1 MKVAHRGLLLL
12 AVLTIS
18 MILTGCSDE
27 NNQFIQG
34 TWDRSDVHILDYW
47 VFSGTTYLHKSGLH
61 LNNPRVQSG
70 SYYVAESEEGRLV
83 IELIP
88 EQNNLGFSVE
98 PYDLLINIDSDSDS
112 IKIMGKTYQRA
123 LP

>member
-1 MKVAHRGLLLL
+1 MKVAHRGPLLL
-12 AVLTIS
+12 VILTIS

-112 IKIMGKTYQRA
+112 IKIMGKTYQRT

>member
-1 MKVAHRGLLLL
+1 MTVAPRCFLFSAILILSMML
-12 AVLTIS
+12 A
-18 MILTGCSDE
+18 GCSDE

-47 VFSGTTYLHKSGLH
+47 VFNGSTYLHKSGLH
-61 LNNPRVQSG
+61 MNNPRVQSG

-98 PYDLLINIDSDSDS
+98 PYDLLITIDTETDTVR
-112 IKIMGKTYQRA
+112 IMGKTYTRTI
-123 LP
+123 P

>member
-1 MKVAHRGLLLL
+1 MNVAPRCLLLVSIL
-12 AVLTIS
+12 IIS
-18 MILTGCSDE
+18 MILAGCSDE

-47 VFSGTTYLHKSGLH
+47 AFNGSTYLHKSGLH
-61 LNNPRVQSG
+61 LNNPNVQSG
-70 SYYVAESEEGRLV
+70 SYYIAESEEGRLV

-88 EQNNLGFSVE
+88 EQSSLGFSVE
-98 PYDLLINIDSDSDS
+98 PYDLLITIDEQTDTVR
-112 IKIMGKTYQRA
+112 IMGKTYTRS

>member
-1 MKVAHRGLLLL
+1 MKVAHRGPLLL
-12 AVLTIS
+12 VILTIS